1 MCWREGRSCPLSLP
15 CSPMVLGSGWAV
27 LMPAEGWGAEIFAD
41 WVSKGRLTGDGSMT
55 SSTAALNMTQRHL
68 LSTTMTSAA
77 LSSQCKSGA
86 WSAQNVAGEGGQ
98 GEEAMMGRRVR
109 FFLLCSSPDVALR
122 APPPRGREHGE
133 PCKATL
139 SLIEYSIFKITLRN

>member
-1 MCWREGRSCPLSLP
+1 MLEGGEELP
-15 CSPMVLGSGWAV
+15 PFPPMQPHGFGVRVGCADASGG
-27 LMPAEGWGAEIFAD
+27 LGAEIFAD
-41 WVSKGRLTGDGSMT
+41 WVSKGRLAGDGSMT
-55 SSTAALNMTQRHL
+55 SSATALNMTQRHL

-77 LSSQCKSGA
+77 LSSQCESGA